1 MNLSHCDSGVGK
13 LQGPQTSLRS
23 VTLAF
28 KSEAVWM
35 ILRQVSIRSVLIMLL
50 HQGQVVTI

>member
-1 MNLSHCDSGVGK
+1 MNLSHYDSGVGK
-13 LQGPQTSLRS
+13 LQGPQTSLHS

-35 ILRQVSIRSVLIMLL
+35 ILQQVLIHLVLIMLL
-50 HQGQVVTI
+50 H

>member
-1 MNLSHCDSGVGK
+1 MDLYHCDSGVGK

-23 VTLAF
+23 VMLAF

-35 ILRQVSIRSVLIMLL
+35 ILRQVSILSVLIMLL
-50 HQGQVVTI
+50 HRGQVVTI